1 MSILFEP
8 AIEAGH
14 FLPCM
19 DQETGVIRFRDEAA
33 FAVSRVKDLERF
45 LIGEH
50 EKRPVSSGREAG
62 LTEPSLTAFH
72 APS

>member
-1 MSILFEP
+1 
-8 AIEAGH
+8 
-14 FLPCM
+14 M
-19 DQETGVIRFRDEAA
+19 DQETGAIQWGDEAA

-62 LTEPSLTAFH
+62 LTEPSLTAFQ

>member
-1 MSILFEP
+1 
-8 AIEAGH
+8 
-14 FLPCM
+14 M

-33 FAVSRVKDLERF
+33 FAVSRVKDLERL

-62 LTEPSLTAFH
+62 LTALSLKAFQ